1 MKLHDTL
8 HQTYGNFTLD
18 TSKINC
24 NHSIS
29 EKNIEMPYNGP
40 LPEQFAET
48 SNPRIYFNVQA
59 TQGAKVLLLAEKSDG
74 KKVRASIEA
83 SEDEIKN
90 ILRRFFYREDDK
102 TRFDCGLIPY
112 WLGTWAAHFRE
123 WDQIRYSAWN
133 IIDRLTI
140 SERAVLLKELQRAEP
155 ATA

>member
-1 MKLHDTL
+1 MKLYDTL
-8 HQTYGNFTLD
+8 HQTYGGFTLD

-29 EKNIEMPYNGP
+29 EKNIELLYDGP
-40 LPEQFAET
+40 LQEQFAGAN
-48 SNPRIYFNVQA
+48 NPRIYFNVQA
-59 TQGAKVLLLAEKSDG
+59 SHGAKVLLLADRPDG

-90 ILRRFFYREDDK
+90 ILRRFFYQEDGK
-102 TRFDCGLIPY
+102 TRFDCGLTPY

-123 WDQIRYSAWN
+123 WDQIRYSAWD